1 MQRINIIDG
10 NNQFFINMSRALNAQ
25 DLARRCF
32 ELHRGYDIV
41 YWTFDGL
48 DSRKPRRDLYA
59 GYKDTAS
66 RQKAK
71 TDTNRYEL
79 LKNFKHRD
87 LPAEGGVIV
96 LEIPFFEADDV
107 IRKLVMHHANGDN
120 LITISSNDA
129 DLLNLTQYKGVTQPQ
144 AKLPAVCPHPHLIPI
159 YRTLVGD
166 TGDNIKGLKGF
177 GESAW
182 AKLSEGDLRLI
193 TSCLINKIPINEDS
207 VMDDEKLK
215 AKLIEHWDSVA
226 LWYKLVDY
234 IDIPDD
240 AIQANLRIH
249 PRKTPKNPVA
259 FTDVK
264 RPSISMDKL

>member
-32 ELHRGYDIV
+32 ELHHGYDIV
-41 YWTFDGL
+41 YWTFDGI
-48 DSRKPRRDLYA
+48 DSRKPRRDLYPA
-59 GYKDTAS
+59 YKDTPA

-71 TDTNRYEL
+71 NDTNRYEL
-79 LKNFKHRD
+79 LKNFKHQH
-87 LPAEGGVIV
+87 LPAQGGVIV

-107 IRKLVMHHANGDN
+107 IRKLVNHHANGDN

-129 DLLNLTQYKGVTQPQ
+129 DLLDLTRFKGVTKPQ
-144 AKLPAVCPHPHLIPI
+144 AKFPAVCQDPVYLPI
-159 YRTLVGD
+159 YKALVGD

-177 GESAW
+177 GDGAW
-182 AKLSEGDLRLI
+182 AKLSDGDMRLI
-193 TSCLINKIPINEDS
+193 ASCLWNKLRIDQDS

-234 IDIPDD
+234 IDVPDD

-249 PRKTPKNPVA
+249 PRKTPKTPVA
-259 FTDVK
+259 FVDTK
-264 RPSISMDKL
+264 RPSISMDTL